1 MTRRLVLVLACVLA
15 RAVVAAAQP
24 PIPLSLALPD
34 RPAAG
39 ARLFVEKSCVRCHS
53 LGSRESRVG
62 PDLGRMMFA
71 GTVLD
76 LAGAFWNH
84 APVMHEKMQ
93 DLKIQPPT
101 MTPGEMA
108 DIVAVLTVYR
118 YYLTQIGEVGN
129 PAAGGAVFAAKG
141 CAGCHAEGAST
152 WDKPGPDLTRY
163 RRRFSAVLLAQ
174 AMWNHGGEMAAV
186 MRGRGVRWPQ
196 FVGREMGDLI
206 AYLQAGNRGAASERV
221 YFEPGSPRRGQGL
234 MKTKGCLTCHAVAG
248 VGGRAGPDLGR
259 QPKDLVGSVAQI
271 AGLMWNHS
279 QGMSAEFTR
288 RRLARVSF
296 SGQEMADIIAYLFFV
311 NYAQVSGTPAA
322 GGRLFVE
329 KCAACHR
336 LGARSIGPDLLATTG
351 LDDPMGLVASMWNH
365 APRME
370 QELRKQ
376 RIAWPQF
383 KPGQAADLAAFLL
396 ERRSAARVA
405 GTR

>member
-1 MTRRLVLVLACVLA
+1 MTRTRALVLVCVLA
-15 RAVVAAAQP
+15 GGTTTAAQSP
-24 PIPLSLALPD
+24 VPLALAVPD
-34 RPAAG
+34 RPTAG

-108 DIVAVLTVYR
+108 DIVAMLTVYR
-118 YYLTQIGEVGN
+118 YYLTQIGEPGS
-129 PAAGGAVFAAKG
+129 PAAGRAVFVAKG
-141 CAGCHAEGAST
+141 CSGCHAEGTST

-163 RRRFSAVLLAQ
+163 RSRFSAVLLAQ
-174 AMWNHGGEMAAV
+174 AMWNHGGEMAKV
-186 MRGRGVRWPQ
+186 MRGQGVQWPQ
-196 FVGREMGDLI
+196 FAGREMGDLI
-206 AYLQAGNRGAASERV
+206 AYLQAGNAGAASERV

-234 MKTKGCLTCHAVAG
+234 VQAKGCLTCHAVAG
-248 VGGRAGPDLGR
+248 VGGRGGPDLGR

-288 RRLARVSF
+288 RHLARVTF

-311 NYAQVSGTPAA
+311 NYAQVSGTPAS
-322 GGRLFVE
+322 GERLFVE

-336 LGARSIGPDLLATTG
+336 LGAKSIGPDLLAAAD

-370 QELRKQ
+370 QEFRKQ
-376 RIAWPQF
+376 RVPWPQF
-383 KPGQAADLAAFLL
+383 KPGQAADVAAFLL
-396 ERRSAARVA
+396 ERRAASRSA